1 MWHCN
6 VRASSLACASA
17 SIVAQNA
24 SNRKISA
31 RARGH
36 AALEGSIYRAEN
48 KSTDAPR
55 FSGLL
60 LMTQPLSDQ
69 DAADTALPP
78 FNNTAEKATLTGTL
92 LHLWPYIW
100 PGDRADLKMR
110 VVWSMVLLLIA
121 KLATLSVPFTFK
133 WAIDALTGAD
143 SAPIQSSNWPL
154 WLIASPLIMTFSYG
168 AVRVLMAVLTQWRD
182 GLFARVAMHAVR
194 KLAYRTFVH
203 MHELS
208 LRFHLERKTGGLTR
222 VLERGRTGIEVI
234 VRMVILQ
241 LVPTVVEVTLLM
253 AVLLWQFDWRY
264 VLATMITVVIYMYY
278 TWLATEWRIEIRRR
292 MNDSDN
298 EANTKAIDSL
308 LNYETVK
315 YFSAEER
322 EAERYDRSVERFERA
337 SVKTYTSLAV
347 LNAGQALIFTAGLTA
362 TMLMCAAGVRS
373 GNNTVGDFVMV
384 NAMMI
389 QLYQPLNFMGMVY
402 HETKQAI
409 IDIEKMFAVLS
420 RNPEVKDI
428 PGAKPLVVSRGNVR
442 FDDVKFSYDPDRQI
456 LKGLSFEVPAGKTVA
471 IVGPSGAGKS
481 TISRLLFRLYDI
493 SGGSITIDGQDIR
506 SVTQASL
513 RASIGMVPQDT
524 VLFNDTI
531 RYNIRY
537 GRWDATDA
545 EVEQAAQM
553 AQIDGFIRM
562 SPKGYET
569 EVGERGLKL
578 SGGEKQRVAIAR
590 TILKGPPILV
600 LDEATSALDSHT
612 EQEIQDALEKVSRN
626 RTSLVIAHRLSTIVR
641 ADEIIVLDQ
650 GRIAERGTHSQLL
663 AAGGLCASM
672 WNRQREAQEAR
683 ERLALIADENEAPNR
698 TPPPV
703 EDTQVEEPLAAP
715 AAAAE

>member
-1 MWHCN
+1 MAHTDSS
-6 VRASSLACASA
+6 RGAAPPASDK
-17 SIVAQNA
+17 SIEQ
-24 SNRKISA
+24 
-31 RARGH
+31 
-36 AALEGSIYRAEN
+36 
-48 KSTDAPR
+48 
-55 FSGLL
+55 
-60 LMTQPLSDQ
+60 
-69 DAADTALPP
+69 
-78 FNNTAEKATLTGTL
+78 ATLIGTL
-92 LHLWPYIW
+92 VHLWPYIW
-100 PGDRADLKMR
+100 PSDRADLKMR

-121 KLATLSVPFTFK
+121 KLTTVAVPFTFK

-143 SAPIQSSNWPL
+143 TAPVQSSNWKM
-154 WLIASPLIMTFSYG
+154 WLIASPVIMTISYG
-168 AVRVLMAVLTQWRD
+168 GMRVLMAVLTQWRD
-182 GLFARVAMHAVR
+182 GIFARVAMHAVR
-194 KLAYRTFVH
+194 KLAYLTFVH

-222 VLERGRTGIEVI
+222 VLERGRLGIEVI

-241 LVPTVVEVTLLM
+241 LAPTVVEVSLLM
-253 AVLLWQFDWRY
+253 GVLLWQFDWRY
-264 VLATMITVVIYMYY
+264 VLVTMITVVIFMYY
-278 TWLATEWRIEIRRR
+278 TYIATEWRIEIRRK
-292 MNDSDN
+292 MNDSDT

-315 YFSAEER
+315 YFGSEER
-322 EAERYDRSVERFERA
+322 EAARYDHSMERYERA

-347 LNAGQALIFTAGLTA
+347 LNTGQAVIFTAGLTA
-362 TMLMCAAGVRS
+362 TMLMCAIGVRS
-373 GNNTVGDFVMV
+373 GKNTVGDFVMI

-402 HETKQAI
+402 REIKQAV
-409 IDIEKMFAVLS
+409 IDIEKMFGVLS
-420 RNPEVKDI
+420 RHPEVKDI
-428 PGAKPLVVSRGNVR
+428 PGARPLIVTSGAVR
-442 FDDVKFSYDPDRQI
+442 FDDVRFSYDSDRPI

-481 TISRLLFRLYDI
+481 TISRLLFRLYDV
-493 SGGSITIDGQDIR
+493 SGGKILIDGQDIR
-506 SVTQASL
+506 NVTQASL

-545 EVEQAAQM
+545 EVEQAAQL

-569 EVGERGLKL
+569 QVGERGLKL

-590 TILKGPPILV
+590 TVLKAPPILL

-612 EQEIQDALEKVSRN
+612 EQEIQDALERVSRN
-626 RTSLVIAHRLSTIVR
+626 RTSLVIAHRLSTIVG

-650 GRIAERGTHSQLL
+650 GRIAERGTHTRLL
-663 AAGGLCASM
+663 ASGGLYASM

-683 ERLALIADENEAPNR
+683 EKLARIADENETPNR
-698 TPPPV
+698 VPPPL
-703 EDTQVEEPLAAP
+703 DDALATP
-715 AAAAE
+715 AAAE